1 MGTEVMATKDMVMAQ
16 VMETVI
22 IVILMV
28 AATIITVMDILIII
42 PGATGMA
49 DGMGMGQGQGQA
61 LEVGDEKIGQ
71 GGRIFL

>member
-1 MGTEVMATKDMVMAQ
+1 MGTEVMAQ

-49 DGMGMGQGQGQA
+49 DGMGMGQGQA

>member
-1 MGTEVMATKDMVMAQ
+1 MGTQVMATRDMVMAQ
-16 VMETVI
+16 GTETVI
-22 IVILMV
+22 IVILIA
-28 AATIITVMDILIII
+28 AATIITVMDTLIII

-49 DGMGMGQGQGQA
+49 AGMGMGQGQGQA

>member
-1 MGTEVMATKDMVMAQ
+1 MGTEVMAQ
-16 VMETVI
+16 VTETVI
-22 IVILMV
+22 IVILMA
-28 AATIITVMDILIII
+28 AATIITVMGILIII

-49 DGMGMGQGQGQA
+49 AGMGMGQGQGQA